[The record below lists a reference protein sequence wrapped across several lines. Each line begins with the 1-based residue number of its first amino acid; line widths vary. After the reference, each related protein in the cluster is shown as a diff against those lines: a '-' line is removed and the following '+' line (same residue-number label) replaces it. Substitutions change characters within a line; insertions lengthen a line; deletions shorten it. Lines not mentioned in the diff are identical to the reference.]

1 MAFGLLNVSKPSG
14 PTSHDIVAA
23 VRRGTGERRV
33 GHAGTLDPLASGVL
47 ILALGRATRL
57 LEYLTASRKEYV
69 AGVRLGITTD
79 TYDAEGEVVEARPV
93 PPGLTSGQIEAELED
108 FHGVIQQVPPV
119 YSAVKVGGKAAYARA
134 RAGEELDLPARE
146 VEIYALELV
155 DFQPPDL
162 TLRVECSPG
171 TYIRSL
177 AHDLGQALGTGAMLA
192 SLTRTASG
200 SFRDADAV
208 PWPVLEAA
216 FADDSWREFLLPAD
230 LALEGTPQIELDAES
245 LRLVSNGMALG
256 GKPVFPGLA
265 RAYAPDGRFVAV
277 LEGDL
282 QANAWQPRKVFV
294 EQ

>member
-1 MAFGLLNVSKPSG
+1 MAFGLLNVSKPPG
-14 PTSHDIVAA
+14 PTSHDVVAA

-33 GHAGTLDPLASGVL
+33 GHAGTLDPLAGGVL
-47 ILALGRATRL
+47 VLALGKATRL

-69 AGVRLGITTD
+69 AKVRLGIATD
-79 TYDAEGEVVEARPV
+79 TYDAEGVVVEERPV
-93 PPGLTSGQIEAELED
+93 PAALTVDRVEAALGDFRGPIE
-108 FHGVIQQVPPV
+108 QVPPV

-192 SLTRTASG
+192 ALTRTASG

-208 PWPVLEAA
+208 PWPVLQAA
-216 FADDSWREFLLPAD
+216 FADGSWQEFVLPAD
-230 LALEGTPQIELDAES
+230 RALEGTPQIELDAES
-245 LRLVSNGMALG
+245 LRLVGNGMALG
-256 GKPVFPGLA
+256 GEPVFPGLA